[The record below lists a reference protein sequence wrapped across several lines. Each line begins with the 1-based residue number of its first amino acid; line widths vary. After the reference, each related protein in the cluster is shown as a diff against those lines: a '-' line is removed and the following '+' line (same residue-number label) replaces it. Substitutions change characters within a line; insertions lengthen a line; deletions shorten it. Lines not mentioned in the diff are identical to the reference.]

1 MWQNVAKCGK
11 NWFGTNTCSHR
22 VTRYSNN
29 TDTNN
34 FNNRIV
40 QLANQR
46 RQNDERVRAEQHER
60 ALADSANASTPQ
72 VVNSIVSSI
81 RDPFLREQA
90 WAVAQAAS
98 LERQRLE
105 DQQKALFVSAATGDP
120 CTGLKYGKRPCL
132 KHRVAHLGDGSKC
145 QGCYRNIMRAAT
157 SGLSAEERHAVKEQR
172 KQERCEER
180 AVATEDKRQVRQRY
194 SDISADTRRAH
205 LGLLDAAS
213 EAAAS
218 LQPTAT
224 VSSSLVEAVSRNC
237 TCPLCHLV
245 VRADCQADH
254 VAGHQSG
261 LFLPPAC
268 VLCRV
273 VVPHERC
280 NSCSVCNVF
289 ACAAHQRMHFESMHA
304 GKGVALEHD
313 LTKMTLADQEEER
326 LQQLE
331 DQWSDEQDSDFDDGN

>member
-1 MWQNVAKCGK
+1 V
-11 NWFGTNTCSHR
+11 
-22 VTRYSNN
+22 
-29 TDTNN
+29 
-34 FNNRIV
+34 
-40 QLANQR
+40 
-46 RQNDERVRAEQHER
+46 
-60 ALADSANASTPQ
+60 
-72 VVNSIVSSI
+72 
-81 RDPFLREQA
+81 

-98 LERQRLE
+98 LELE
-105 DQQKALFVSAATGDP
+105 DQQKALFVSTATGDP

-132 KHRVAHLGDGSKC
+132 KHRVVHLGDGSKC

-172 KQERCEER
+172 KQERAEER
-180 AVATEDKRQVRQRY
+180 AIATEDKRQVRQRY

-218 LQPTAT
+218 PQPTAT
-224 VSSSLVEAVSRNC
+224 VSASLVEAVSRNC

-313 LTKMTLADQEEER
+313 LTKMTLADQEEDR

-331 DQWSDEQDSDFDDGN
+331 EQWSDEQDSDFGN